1 MAIPDFQTLFLPLL
15 NIAGDGREHSL
26 GEAISVLAA
35 QFSLS
40 EDKRKELLPSGRQ
53 AKFDNRA
60 GWARTY
66 LKKAGLLESIER
78 GKFRI
83 TKRGREVLA
92 ENPGS
97 IDIKFL
103 TRYPEFAEFHR
114 ATKRETGKDDIAQTP
129 EEALESAYQS
139 LNRALAQEVLE
150 RVRACSPG
158 FFEKLVLDLLVAMD
172 YGGSRPDA
180 AEHIGRTGD
189 GGIDGIIKEDKL
201 GLDVV
206 CIQAK
211 RWEGTVGSEVVQA
224 FAGSL
229 DGRKARKGVF
239 ITTSH
244 FSQQATNYAN
254 GIEKKIVLID
264 GERLAQLMIEH
275 GVGVAEDATYSVRRV
290 KLEYFGEG

>member
-15 NIAGDGREHSL
+15 NLSGDGREHSL
-26 GEAISVLAA
+26 GETISALAA
-35 QFSLS
+35 QFGLT
-40 EDKRKELLPSGRQ
+40 EEERNELLPSGRQ
-53 AKFDNRA
+53 AKFDNRV

-66 LKKAGLLESIER
+66 LKKASLLESIER

-83 TKRGREVLA
+83 TQRGREVLRGTPA
-92 ENPGS
+92 R

-103 TRYPEFAEFHR
+103 MQFQEFVEFHK
-114 ATKRETGKDDIAQTP
+114 ATKREAEAEETGQTP
-129 EEALESAYQS
+129 EEALESAHQS

-158 FFEKLVLDLLVAMD
+158 FLEKLVVDLLVAIG

-180 AEHIGRTGD
+180 GEAIGQTGD
-189 GGIDGIIKEDKL
+189 GGIDGVINEDPL

-211 RWEGTVGSEVVQA
+211 RWEGTVGSPVVQA

-229 DGRKARKGVF
+229 EGRKARKGVF
-239 ITTSH
+239 ITTSQ
-244 FSQQATNYAN
+244 FSQQAVDYVKW
-254 GIEKKIVLID
+254 IEKRIVLID
-264 GERLAQLMIEH
+264 GEQLAQLMIKH
-275 GVGVAEDATYSVRRV
+275 GIGVTEVASYSVKRV
-290 KLEYFGEG
+290 DVGYFGEE